1 MAVLRNGKQLP
12 YDGEGSSSAYA
23 KPLFSQQQMEQLNM
37 MVGYALVD
45 SSVMYRLMERD
56 ESLREEF
63 GLEDSTWYF
72 VAKNQ
77 FDSLEEFCQLIMS
90 FSQESFLM

>member
-12 YDGEGSSSAYA
+12 YDGAGSSSAYA

-37 MVGYALVD
+37 MVGYALVE
-45 SSVMYRLMERD
+45 SGVLKRLMERD
-56 ESLREEF
+56 ESLREQF

-72 VAKNQ
+72 VTKNH
-77 FDSLEEFCQLIMS
+77 FASLEEFCQLIMS
-90 FSQESFLM
+90 FSQEGFLM

>member
-12 YDGEGSSSAYA
+12 YTGAGSSLAYA

-37 MVGYALVD
+37 LVGHALVEQG
-45 SSVMYRLMERD
+45 VLRRLLERD

-72 VAKNQ
+72 ISKNQ
-77 FDSLEEFCQLIMS
+77 FASLEEFCQLIMS
-90 FSQESFLM
+90 FSQDSLLM